1 MIASLH
7 DEAVARTDAADDAN
21 IPLCVDLD
29 GTLLDSDL
37 LVEAG
42 LAFVRANPLRALAP
56 VGWLASGG
64 KVGLKAR
71 IAAEVD
77 LDVSC
82 LPYNQAVLALI
93 ETEKAKG
100 RQIVLATASHVS
112 YARRIAE
119 HLQVF
124 DRVLGT
130 EDVNLSSRRKA
141 ERLIADYGDNG
152 FDYMGNAAVDLPVWK
167 HARRAYVVNAPKAV
181 ARLAEGQGN
190 VAEVIETRGRPLV
203 TWAKALRLH
212 QWMKNLLV
220 FAPLL
225 AAHQVGDLDL
235 VLRGIVTFLVF
246 GLCASSVYVL
256 NDLLDLPDDRRH
268 PSKRNRPFAAGRL
281 SVFSGLAA
289 APLLLVAAFGG
300 AACLLPWKFTAT
312 LAGYYVLTLA
322 YSLVLKRIMV
332 VDVIALGMLYTI
344 RIVGGAFAF
353 GLALTFWILAFSMFI
368 FLSLALVKRYA
379 ELVEARRKGRETK
392 APGRGYYPSD
402 LEMLSSLGAA
412 AGYLAVMV
420 LALYIQ
426 DARTIALYRHPEFI
440 WLSCPLLLFWV
451 SRTWML
457 THRGEMHDDPVVFA
471 IKDRVSLVL
480 GVLFGVIF
488 WVAR

>member
-1 MIASLH
+1 MS
-7 DEAVARTDAADDAN
+7 DDAN

-37 LVEAG
+37 LVESG
-42 LAFVRANPLRALAP
+42 LAFVRANPLRVLAP

-64 KVGLKAR
+64 RIGLKAR
-71 IAAEVD
+71 IASEVD
-77 LDVSC
+77 LDVTC
-82 LPYNQAVLALI
+82 LPYNKAVLAVI
-93 ETEKAKG
+93 EAEKAKG

-141 ERLIADYGDNG
+141 ERLIADYGDKG
-152 FDYMGNAAVDLPVWK
+152 FDYMGNSSVDLPVWK
-167 HARRAYVVNAPKAV
+167 HSRKAWVVNASRAV
-181 ARLAEGQGN
+181 VRLAEGQGN
-190 VAEVIETRGRPLV
+190 VEKVIDTRGNALL
-203 TWAKALRLH
+203 TWVKALRFH

-225 AAHQVGDLDL
+225 AAHQITDVDLFI
-235 VLRGIVTFLVF
+235 RGIFTFFVF

-256 NDLLDLPDDRRH
+256 NDLLDLPDDRHH
-268 PSKRNRPFAAGRL
+268 PTKRNRPFAAGKL
-281 SVFSGLAA
+281 SVFAGLAV
-289 APLLLVAAFGG
+289 APLLLITAFSAA
-300 AACLLPWKFTAT
+300 AWVLPWKFTTT
-312 LAGYYVLTLA
+312 LATYYVLTLA
-322 YSLVLKRIMV
+322 YSLVLKRVMM

-344 RIVGGAFAF
+344 RIIGGAFAF
-353 GLALTFWILAFSMFI
+353 ELDLTFWILAFSMFI

-379 ELVEARRKGRETK
+379 ELIDARKKGKEAK
-392 APGRGYYPSD
+392 ARGRGYYPSD

-412 AGYLAVMV
+412 SGYLSVMV

-426 DARTIALYRHPEFI
+426 DMKTISMYRHPELI
-440 WLSCPLLLFWV
+440 WLTCPLLLFWV

-471 IKDRVSLVL
+471 IKDKVSLVVGL
-480 GVLFGVIF
+480 LFGVIF
-488 WVAR
+488 WMAR

>member
-1 MIASLH
+1 MDALRH
-7 DEAVARTDAADDAN
+7 GERADGAPARDRS

-64 KVGLKAR
+64 KIGLKAR
-71 IAAEVD
+71 IASEVD

-82 LPYNQAVLALI
+82 LPYNQAVLAVI
-93 ETEKAKG
+93 EAEKAKG

-141 ERLIADYGDNG
+141 ERLIADYGDKG
-152 FDYMGNAAVDLPVWK
+152 FDYMGNASVDLPVWK
-167 HARRAYVVNAPKAV
+167 HSRKAWVVNAPKGV
-181 ARLAEGQGN
+181 VQLAEGQGN
-190 VAEVIETRGRPLV
+190 VERVIETRGNRLL
-203 TWAKALRLH
+203 TWAKALRFH

-220 FAPLL
+220 FAPLF
-225 AAHQVGDLDL
+225 AAHQVNNIDLL
-235 VLRGIVTFLVF
+235 LRGIFTFFVF

-256 NDLLDLPDDRRH
+256 NDLLDLPDDRHH
-268 PSKRNRPFAAGRL
+268 PTKRNRPFAAGKL
-281 SVFSGLAA
+281 SVFAGLAA
-289 APLLLVAAFGG
+289 APLLLIAAFGG
-300 AACLLPWKFTAT
+300 ALWLLPWKFTAT
-312 LAGYYVLTLA
+312 LACYYVLTVA
-322 YSLVLKRIMV
+322 YSLVLKRVMM

-353 GLALTFWILAFSMFI
+353 GLDLTFWILAFSMFI

-379 ELVEARRKGRETK
+379 ELIDARRKGKDAK
-392 APGRGYYPSD
+392 ARGRGYYPSD

-412 AGYLAVMV
+412 SGYLAVMV

-426 DARTIALYRHPEFI
+426 DGHTIALYRHPEFI

-471 IKDRVSLVL
+471 IKDKVSLVV

-488 WVAR
+488 WMAR